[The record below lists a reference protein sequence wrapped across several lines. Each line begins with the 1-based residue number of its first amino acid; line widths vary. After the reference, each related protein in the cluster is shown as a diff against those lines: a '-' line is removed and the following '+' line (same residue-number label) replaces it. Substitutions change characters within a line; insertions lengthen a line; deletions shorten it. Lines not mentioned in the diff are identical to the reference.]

1 MSKSSLSHFV
11 FRAVGLQIVL
21 LGIWWTILYRPS
33 IALLRLTAE
42 IPLSLLLS
50 NPLKSA
56 LEVDSS
62 SGDWNFS
69 VPVNAVVKDST
80 HSDGSVQVEAI
91 DFTAPAENVAPFA
104 IGWFVYLG
112 LALSVLI
119 TRENLRRA
127 LKGLLFQTAI
137 SALAVFSYAEIN
149 ARGTLAH
156 IHRVPDPLSLWL
168 LNFAYHIDYLVVPY
182 ATPFLVVLWTHPQWW
197 AKLTGIPQISSP
209 VAAMRRPRSSR

>member
-42 IPLSLLLS
+42 VPLNLPLS

-56 LEVDSS
+56 LQVDSS

-119 TRENLRRA
+119 TRDNLRRA
-127 LKGLLFQTAI
+127 LKGLLFQTTI
-137 SALAVFSYAEIN
+137 SALAVFIYAEIN

>member
-42 IPLSLLLS
+42 VPLNLPLS

-56 LEVDSS
+56 LQVDSS

>member
-1 MSKSSLSHFV
+1 MRESSLGYFV
-11 FRAVGLQIVL
+11 FRAVGLQILL

-42 IPLSLLLS
+42 VPLSVLLS

-80 HSDGSVQVEAI
+80 HSDGAVKVEAI
-91 DFTAPAENVAPFA
+91 DFTAPVENVAPFA

-119 TRENLRRA
+119 TRDSLRRT
-127 LKGLLFQTAI
+127 LKGLFLQTAI

-168 LNFAYHIDYLVVPY
+168 LKFGYHIDYLVVPY

-197 AKLTGIPQISSP
+197 AKLIGSSQITSP
-209 VAAMRRPRSSR
+209 VAAMRRPKSSR